1 MSTPA
6 LLFPRLILP
15 AIGLVYV
22 AFVGGGKSLLPA
34 RRRPPRRSPLSH
46 IPGKRRDRRLAFRW
60 ARMHLRTGT
69 TTLPTS
75 SSPPFGA
82 GRAALFLAHGRDP
95 ASTVLV
101 LTQQHVRGHNGVADT
116 LV

>member
-34 RRRPPRRSPLSH
+34 RRRPPAVPLSH
-46 IPGKRRDRRLAFRW
+46 IPGKGRDRRLEFRW

-75 SSPPFGA
+75 SSPSFGT
-82 GRAALFLAHGRDP
+82 GRSALFLAHGRDP

-101 LTQQHVRGHNGVADT
+101 LTQQHVCGHNGVADA